1 MLKMLLKRPMAR
13 PLLVWITGILLQIS
27 CQIEPYSVLFLI
39 FSLTGILFSWYY
51 AGKQSGKSL
60 FSGRAIWGIHLVL
73 LLLFLSVQFTCLHQ
87 KRQEIN
93 LLPAGVF
100 LKAENIRDKVLSSI
114 EKLAVPDDQK
124 AVLATITLGYRQAL
138 PKEVRNRFA
147 LTGTAHILAVSG
159 MHVAIAYG
167 FLSFVFALFPLK
179 YKLSFLIYLLSL
191 CLIWGYVLLTGYIPS
206 AVRVGC
212 MISLYLAGREWVKHT
227 DGYNTLAAAA
237 FCMLV
242 VRPLYLF
249 DIGFQLSFIAVFFI
263 LYLEPLLKIPLQTK
277 NPLFSIPVTWITIA
291 CAAQAGVALLS
302 IYYFGYTTL
311 LFIFTAIPVSLLIT
325 FLLPV
330 SLIWMVLPEWVPG
343 CHLLQQGVEW
353 LLHSLCEITDRFS
366 RIESGHVLIRLS
378 RGKVIAGYLI
388 LIGLIE
394 YFRKQNR
401 FSLQKSSTFGN

>member
-13 PLLVWITGILLQIS
+13 PLLVWITGILLQTS

-206 AVRVGC
+206 AVRAGC

-249 DIGFQLSFIAVFFI
+249 DIGFQLSFIAVFF
-263 LYLEPLLKIPLQTK
+263 Y
-277 NPLFSIPVTWITIA
+277 S
-291 CAAQAGVALLS
+291 LS
-302 IYYFGYTTL
+302 GTSPENS
-311 LFIFTAIPVSLLIT
+311 FT
-325 FLLPV
+325 
-330 SLIWMVLPEWVPG
+330 
-343 CHLLQQGVEW
+343 
-353 LLHSLCEITDRFS
+353 
-366 RIESGHVLIRLS
+366 
-378 RGKVIAGYLI
+378 
-388 LIGLIE
+388 
-394 YFRKQNR
+394 N
-401 FSLQKSSTFGN
+401 